1 MNRVAI
7 SSLLAALIVLHGC
20 SELTGPRTMRVW
32 GDVSFD
38 GKPVDGGS
46 ITFESTDGSA
56 PAQGQITAGHY
67 EIPAESG
74 PVAEKLYLVR
84 INAMAKTGKTI
95 KNIMGDGEPTMDV
108 LVETIPSMFNAS
120 STMKKS
126 ISPEA
131 DKNHFEFKLMPS
143 GAYE

>member
-1 MNRVAI
+1 MNRVVS
-7 SSLLAALIVLHGC
+7 SSLIAALIVLQGC
-20 SELTGPRTMRVW
+20 SEVTGPRTMRAW

-67 EIPAESG
+67 DIPVESG
-74 PVAEKLYLVR
+74 PVAEKSYVIR

-95 KNIMGDGEPTMDV
+95 KNIMGDGAPTMDV
-108 LVETIPSMFNAS
+108 MAETIPPMFNVS
-120 STMKKS
+120 STMRKT
-126 ISPEA
+126 ISPEP
-131 DKNHFEFKLMPS
+131 DKNHFDFKLMPS
-143 GAYE
+143 GAFE

>member
-1 MNRVAI
+1 MKRVVS
-7 SSLLAALIVLHGC
+7 SSLIAALVALQGC
-20 SELTGPRTMRVW
+20 SEALGPRTMKVW

-38 GKPVDGGS
+38 GKPVEDGV
-46 ITFESTDGSA
+46 ITFEAADGAA
-56 PAQGQITAGHY
+56 PAQGPIKAGHF
-67 EIPAESG
+67 EIPADAG
-74 PVAEKLYLVR
+74 PVAEKTYLVR
-84 INAMAKTGKTI
+84 VNAMAKTGKTI

-108 LVETIPSMFNAS
+108 MVETIPTMFNAS

-126 ISPEA
+126 ISPDV